1 MLPPFDL
8 SLPSDARYRG
18 LAPEVATKYAELAGC
33 PAAASQGMGRDV
45 ETAAT
50 DLAPAGDDIAMTLSN
65 PAGAVEVD
73 MRCGERHTTVRTS
86 R

>member
-1 MLPPFDL
+1 
-8 SLPSDARYRG
+8 
-18 LAPEVATKYAELAGC
+18 
-33 PAAASQGMGRDV
+33 MGRDV